1 MNEEEINE
9 QIKEINNTIKG
20 LEETLNTIENKI
32 EKINNIYM
40 SYGYNKNLN
49 LNKTNTY
56 LKFQI
61 DLLNNEKLYYNNV
74 KKIFLKKFTTDLS
87 DISENIIIIL
97 VSMNDLDIGFIE
109 EKKAKFKKILKFTK
123 QKELN
128 DIKMVEQINVTIKN
142 LKLIDEFITLF
153 EKYIINNADQNLK
166 NNIHSKNFK
175 INLTIKKKHY
185 DLEYNKYTDQLI
197 EFINYFKDLCDS
209 IEEQKKNQEI
219 LNFLINEKK

>member
-1 MNEEEINE
+1 MDDEKINNQIKDINTTIKNINE
-9 QIKEINNTIKG
+9 
-20 LEETLNTIENKI
+20 TLISIDNKI

-61 DLLNNEKLYYNNV
+61 DLLNNEKTYYSNV
-74 KKIFLKKFTTDLS
+74 KKLLVKKFISDLG

-97 VSMNDLDIGFIE
+97 VSMSDLDIGYEE
-109 EKKAKFKKILKFTK
+109 EKKVVFKKILKFKK

-128 DIKMVEQINVTIKN
+128 DIKLIEQINITINN
-142 LKLIDEFITLF
+142 LKLIEEFIKIF
-153 EKYIINNADQNLK
+153 EKYILDNEDQNRK

-175 INLTIKKKHY
+175 INLMIKKKHY
-185 DLEYNKYTDQLI
+185 DLEYSKYVEQLV
-197 EFINYFKDLCDS
+197 ELINYFKDLCES
-209 IEEQKKNQEI
+209 IEQQKNNQEI
-219 LNFLINEKK
+219 LNFLVNEAK

>member
-109 EKKAKFKKILKFTK
+109 EKKVIFKKILKFTK

-142 LKLIDEFITLF
+142 
-153 EKYIINNADQNLK
+153 
-166 NNIHSKNFK
+166 
-175 INLTIKKKHY
+175 
-185 DLEYNKYTDQLI
+185 
-197 EFINYFKDLCDS
+197 
-209 IEEQKKNQEI
+209 
-219 LNFLINEKK
+219 